1 MGGKHRKT
9 HSTPSADLDFP
20 SVGDCFTGS
29 LTSSAGTITETAG
42 GNVVTYTATLNTPAA
57 TALSI
62 PYTLGGTATAIT
74 DYTVN
79 TGTINIA
86 AGALTGTLV
95 LTATPDFLTETG
107 GETVSVALNA
117 IAGATVNTTP
127 VTTAITDTSTTPAPG
142 AFTNVQLANA
152 PVTANP
158 AVAEAFI
165 FDFQMVG
172 GRPTKAASTGEV
184 TITGFNAATDKLVFN
199 DVGTGTV
206 FTEAQFM
213 VLPGVVIAENPFAP
227 TNTTVY
233 VDPLAGVLGGVTLVG
248 IQDKALA
255 TIVLETTA

>member
-142 AFTNVQLANA
+142 TVNNIAVSAATAATTPAAVTGVKDIYTMALGNYAATITNFDAANDKLSFG
-152 PVTANP
+152 TG
-158 AVAEAFI
+158 I
-165 FDFQMVG
+165 
-172 GRPTKAASTGEV
+172 TAASIVITNNAADGQATFSYSADGINTETI
-184 TITGFNAATDKLVFN
+184 TITGLS
-199 DVGTGTV
+199 TV
-206 FTEAQFM
+206 QD
-213 VLPGVVIAENPFAP
+213 IAL
-227 TNTTVY
+227 TTSAGLTAI
-233 VDPLAGVLGGVTLVG
+233 LA
-248 IQDKALA
+248 
-255 TIVLETTA
+255 